1 MKNNVRL
8 LILFSILL
16 NITACKKNSSNG
28 QVEDNTSSEKSNAET
43 IVSDNKS
50 AEKEPEE
57 VKAVEPFT
65 RIAMDTS
72 MGVIEIDLNAE
83 KAPIT
88 VANFLSYVDS
98 KHFDGT
104 IFHRVMQD
112 FMIQGGGFTVAGD
125 EKETRASIKNE
136 GNNGLSNERGSIAMA
151 RANHPDSA
159 TAQFF
164 INVVNNDSL
173 DGAIGR
179 PGYAVFGKVVS
190 GMDVV
195 DAIREVKTGPKTLRS
210 LHPDGKLFPSP
221 NGNVPMKD
229 VEIKTIK
236 RAENSP

>member
-28 QVEDNTSSEKSNAET
+28 QAEDNTSSEKSNAET

-50 AEKEPEE
+50 ATKEPEK
-57 VKAVEPFT
+57 VKTVESFT
-65 RIAMDTS
+65 RIVMDTS

-98 KHFDGT
+98 EQFDGT
-104 IFHRVMQD
+104 IFHRVIKD

-125 EKETRASIKNE
+125 ETETRASIKNE

-151 RANHPDSA
+151 RTNHPDSA

-164 INVVNNDSL
+164 INVVNNASL
-173 DGAIGR
+173 DGANGR

-210 LHPDGKLFPSP
+210 LHLDGRLFPSP

-229 VEIKTIK
+229 VVIKTIK